1 MKIKS
6 LAAALMA
13 GLLTLSLCA
22 CGGGG
27 TSPSSSENS
36 SESSESSLAETSQT
50 ASEEQEEP
58 ESEEPLSI
66 TTTESWDFSTGFYPA
81 LSSANSNGTMGF
93 TYYARNCYDTLV
105 TRKGEEIVPALAETW
120 EISDDGLTYTFHLK
134 EGVKFSDGADLNAE
148 AVKTSIEAA
157 FSNMGDAIAQFGKI
171 GVLTESVEA
180 VDEYTVVLHLTSPYY
195 GVLSDL
201 AMCNPMAIVSPNAF
215 NEDLTPKDELMNQT
229 MGTGPY
235 LYEGDGDGTFYTFV
249 RNPNYWDEAPDVDSF
264 TVKVI
269 SDPESAVLALRNG
282 EVDLLAGTSRLSFAG
297 YTELS
302 SADGIGTTLDDS
314 VSNSR
319 FIGFNTQKAPFN
331 DAAVRQAVAYAIDK
345 ETISTNV
352 FSGLESVSTYL
363 LDPTLPYCDVETTT
377 YSYDPDKAM
386 ELLESAGWVDS
397 DGDGVREKDG
407 VTLSVT
413 LDYITNQG
421 TLDDAALVIAQ
432 ELGEVGFDVTLRG
445 ADNMTWF
452 TQVFT
457 DFDFSL
463 HSTYGGYYDPF
474 LTMSNMNP
482 EMMSDPILWQ
492 VALAMENGTALIQ
505 ELDSTADLDRV
516 QEIYDEVLSFTA
528 DQAVLVPLTSA
539 HQYAAFNSDKISG
552 FSFGSDQLLIEIAN
566 VQGN

>member
-1 MKIKS
+1 MEKKH
-6 LAAALMA
+6 
-13 GLLTLSLCA
+13 T
-22 CGGGG
+22 
-27 TSPSSSENS
+27 
-36 SESSESSLAETSQT
+36 T
-50 ASEEQEEP
+50 ASGEDYLEAILMLQQKHGTVRSVDVSHQLEV
-58 ESEEPLSI
+58 SKASVSYAV
-66 TTTESWDFSTGFYPA
+66 TTLRQGGFLTMEDDFSLHLTDVGREV
-81 LSSANSNGTMGF
+81 SSANSNGTMGF

-105 TRKGEEIVPALAETW
+105 TREGEEIVPALAETW

-249 RNPNYWDEAPDVDSF
+249 RNPNYWDEAPDVDSL

-345 ETISTNV
+345 ETIST
-352 FSGLESVSTYL
+352 
-363 LDPTLPYCDVETTT
+363 
-377 YSYDPDKAM
+377 A
-386 ELLESAGWVDS
+386 
-397 DGDGVREKDG
+397 R
-407 VTLSVT
+407 
-413 LDYITNQG
+413 I
-421 TLDDAALVIAQ
+421 
-432 ELGEVGFDVTLRG
+432 
-445 ADNMTWF
+445 
-452 TQVFT
+452 
-457 DFDFSL
+457 FSL
-463 HSTYGGYYDPF
+463 WNAPT
-474 LTMSNMNP
+474 
-482 EMMSDPILWQ
+482 W
-492 VALAMENGTALIQ
+492 
-505 ELDSTADLDRV
+505 RV
-516 QEIYDEVLSFTA
+516 PPA
-528 DQAVLVPLTSA
+528 
-539 HQYAAFNSDKISG
+539 
-552 FSFGSDQLLIEIAN
+552 
-566 VQGN
+566 